1 MLTSRSG
8 GPSVIVQRDEGRC
21 WETIWEI
28 PAQMSQQELHME
40 KTEGHG
46 YPKEMPRMRSTTSG
60 RSMLRALLL
69 AVGLP
74 GLLILVMAGISHA
87 AGSVALFCL
96 VYGATS
102 LRSPLLSARLNAH
115 ISSANRAT
123 VLSLVSMLSGLYV
136 AGMGLVIGRV
146 ADASIPL
153 ALVVMGG
160 LVSIGTL
167 GTAVAVRE

>member
-69 AVGLP
+69 AVGL
-74 GLLILVMAGISHA
+74 LLMTPWALAAADWPQWLGPSSDGVSTENSGWPKGWPPERLWGRNVGAGCTSPIMAGGRTGLGRDI
-87 AGSVALFCL
+87 
-96 VYGATS
+96 
-102 LRSPLLSARLNAH
+102 LLYLP
-115 ISSANRAT
+115 
-123 VLSLVSMLSGLYV
+123 
-136 AGMGLVIGRV
+136 VI
-146 ADASIPL
+146 DC
-153 ALVVMGG
+153 
-160 LVSIGTL
+160 
-167 GTAVAVRE
+167 